1 MDNEVFEIRDLVE
14 VPKWTMPV
22 GKNWIIVGFTGDGKE
37 ACLRRRSDKDE
48 QVFVPFSDLRHQKED
63 TKDIHLPALQT
74 PEDQDQEAQRQDSA
88 PEEREQEKTIE
99 WYMAQ
104 AKETEDLKRI
114 MFHLWKDD
122 DDDECDEY
130 FPSKVERKYQLVRQE
145 VLTWVLDRLEKGLED
160 ANFDDNVGCI
170 QRLQRDIRIEL
181 GLPGAVCTPE
191 MRDGYR
197 KICRLE
203 CPEKQRNI
211 CKGEGNV

>member
-1 MDNEVFEIRDLVE
+1 MDQEEFKIHDLVE
-14 VPKWTMPV
+14 VPKWTGPV
-22 GKNWIIVGFTGDGKE
+22 GKNWVIVGFASEGAE
-37 ACLRRRSDKDE
+37 ACLRRCTDSDM
-48 QVFVPFSDLRHQKED
+48 QTFVPLSDLKHQKED

-130 FPSKVERKYQLVRQE
+130 FPSKVERKYRAVRQD
-145 VLTWVLDRLEKGLED
+145 VLTWMLDRLEKGLAD

-181 GLPGAVCTPE
+181 GLSGAVCTKE

-197 KICRLE
+197 EICRQV
-203 CPEKQRNI
+203 CDEKQRNI
-211 CKGEGNV
+211 CRSKNV